1 MCTSKMIELYVHC
14 DVKRMIKYKNE
25 LKDECRTCLL
35 LVLVFDVITDNV
47 TSLRH
52 MQNVLPGLHLLFA
65 ISVQ

>member
-1 MCTSKMIELYVHC
+1 
-14 DVKRMIKYKNE
+14 MIKYKNE